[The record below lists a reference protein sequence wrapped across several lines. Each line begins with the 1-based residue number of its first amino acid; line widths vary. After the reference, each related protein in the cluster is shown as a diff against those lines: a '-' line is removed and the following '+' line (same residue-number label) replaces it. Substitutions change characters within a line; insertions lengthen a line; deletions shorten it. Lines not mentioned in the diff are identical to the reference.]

1 VKDIDQVRQNLFP
14 AAHESIWRAFPWH
27 SGAHQPHSSQVL
39 AIDVFG
45 TVQNHPLCDSLVSEL
60 VMTVFGAQMSDI
72 AQQGWTV
79 KLEFRVP
86 SDLFGEPRPTQL
98 DVLLEN
104 NTAVVVLECKFT
116 ETGDG
121 PCSQPPEQCNG
132 RYEMQTNP
140 KNDKRARCALTG
152 KGVEYWRWIPRYFA
166 LNSAQSYAL
175 LRALPISTCA
185 IYSWRAEWLVGIN
198 DAVPLV
204 LSTQKVSVFRWLLR
218 LPTPI
223 VSGGDS
229 RIYSGLTA
237 RCQWGPYHTRHCWNC
252 GVRRILQI
260 LLWINLQSGSIKKLN
275 GLKERLPFL
284 NELDRTLDL
293 LTRRELIEPADG
305 GYRFQV
311 ELIRRWF
318 AQR

>member
-1 VKDIDQVRQNLFP
+1 MKDIDQIRQNLFP

-45 TVQNHPLCDSLVSEL
+45 TVQNHPLCDSLASEL

-72 AQQGWTV
+72 AQQRWTV

-86 SDLFGEPRPTQL
+86 ADLFGEPRPTQL

-116 ETGDG
+116 ETGGG

-152 KGVEYWRWIPRYFA
+152 KGVEYWRWIPRYFM
-166 LNSAQSYAL
+166 LNSAQSYVPCPFTGPAYQYMRNLLVAGRMARWNKRRGAFGVVYVEGDCFPMTVEISDANSEWGRFNAL
-175 LRALPISTCA
+175 LRSDCA
-185 IYSWRAEWLVGIN
+185 
-198 DAVPLV
+198 
-204 LSTQKVSVFRWLLR
+204 VSVGAISYQALLE
-218 LPTPI
+218 LWCKAHPT
-223 VSGGDS
+223 D
-229 RIYSGLTA
+229 T
-237 RCQWGPYHTRHCWNC
+237 
-252 GVRRILQI
+252 
-260 LLWINLQSGSIKKLN
+260 
-275 GLKERLPFL
+275 
-284 NELDRTLDL
+284 TLDE
-293 LTRRELIEPADG
+293 LTKWVHQKIERIEREATFP
-305 GYRFQV
+305 Q
-311 ELIRRWF
+311 
-318 AQR
+318 